1 MKTSDFDFDLPEDR
15 IAQHPMEPRDAAR
28 LLDIRDKLSDW
39 QIRDL
44 PALLAPGSVLVVN
57 DTRVIPAQLYG
68 TRDGSKVGVTLHKN
82 ESGGEWLAFARPA
95 RKLRA
100 GDTVVFA
107 PEFSAEVVS
116 RDGPEVRLRFGL
128 DDNAFRDAL
137 IAHGAPPLPPYIRRP
152 QKADARDTED
162 YQTIFAA
169 REGAVAAPT
178 AGLHFTPELKA
189 ALEAAGVSFVRL
201 TLHVGAGTFLPVI
214 AEDVKDHR
222 MHSEYGEISEDAA
235 NAISD
240 ARALGREIVAVG
252 TTALRLLESAARP
265 DGSLPPFRGDTD
277 LFITPGF
284 EFRIVDRLLTN
295 FHLPR
300 STLFMLVCAF
310 AGMARMKHAYE
321 HAIANEYRFFSYGDA
336 TLLERAR

>member
-240 ARALGREIVAVG
+240 ARAGGREIVAVG

-336 TLLERAR
+336 TLLERTR